1 MKVVE
6 DVLLVEESSGVVPGL
21 AVFAATS
28 EVGKH
33 KVAEVLGKEQTRD
46 PEATI
51 KILPHSRDVQ
61 KSLKYGRS
69 SARLKL

>member
-6 DVLLVEESSGVVPGL
+6 DVLLVEESSGVVPSL

-51 KILPHSRDVQ
+51 KILPH
-61 KSLKYGRS
+61 
-69 SARLKL
+69 